1 MSLYRFLA
9 SARELKD
16 YATNENNTQI
26 KIAAFDNL
34 KEASQFTDKKNCATL
49 EWTCNDQNID
59 LLISYIKEHLKT
71 CPRIELWRVGRGD
84 KSTAIIEKCSKN
96 ILSKEKIKELWG
108 KDGLC
113 QSACLVVYNS

>member
-1 MSLYRFLA
+1 MKVVVLA
-9 SARELKD
+9 SGSD
-16 YATNENNTQI
+16 GNSTFISSGNH
-26 KIAAFDNL
+26 KIL
-34 KEASQFTDKKNCATL
+34 
-49 EWTCNDQNID
+49 ID
-59 LLISYIKEHLKT
+59 LGRNAKYIKEHLKT
-71 CPRIELWRVGRGD
+71 CPRIELWRVGLGD